1 MRIVTWNIQHGRAN
15 FAAFEG
21 SFTAF
26 EGSGAPAPKG
36 PALGQQ
42 TPARSGNEIRAEIRH
57 PRGSAGRVDAD
68 LLAESVRQLARLQPD
83 AIAFQEVDRFQ
94 PRSNWLNTPE
104 VIARALPGYWFH
116 YAPMFIGFAGG
127 PRIAPPQ
134 VPVGSQ
140 SAFAKECA
148 FAKKF
153 CAARRVCTHS
163 WPAYG
168 LMLALREPPVAWKVA
183 RLGRA
188 PLQRIPQQTG
198 WWAKTLGW
206 RPLPGQNRSLLCAVQ
221 ADGTVFATTHLEVHA
236 PTARAQL
243 RRSLELLQP
252 LGSPVVLCGDFNLG
266 AQAVQAQLPADS
278 EVISAPTYP
287 VDAPTQSLDQVVI
300 TPAPKGGTEY
310 LTPPTERLTHPH
322 ANSVLLPVSDH
333 RALYVETTQ

>member
-15 FAAFEG
+15 FTAFEG

-26 EGSGAPAPKG
+26 EGSGALAPEG
-36 PALGQQ
+36 PASGEQ
-42 TPARSGNEIRAEIRH
+42 TPARSRGEKRAEVPQQKGNE
-57 PRGSAGRVDAD
+57 GRVDAHV
-68 LLAESVRQLARLQPD
+68 LAESVRQLARLQPD

-140 SAFAKECA
+140 RDFAKESCVTRRICA
-148 FAKKF
+148 
-153 CAARRVCTHS
+153 HN

-278 EVISAPTYP
+278 EVISARTYP

-300 TPAPKGGTEY
+300 MPAPKGGTEY

-333 RALYVETTQ
+333 RALYVETTK